1 MSDAD
6 VSSGLMR
13 EALLNHRLIADHA
26 GRQFIPIEGSRWG
39 ELVMPA
45 PDEQPIR
52 PGTGLRVVLFASFEF
67 GHMALAAVKAYARHF
82 PERAQLVGL
91 VTDDPVNQTA
101 RIGLKKRVWKFMDR
115 DEIVAAETGIV
126 ELALRDGV
134 PVYTGEIKTDGFRRL
149 LDSWQ
154 PDVIISCVFGQV
166 IDAWIIR
173 RPAYGTYNFHPSD
186 LAHGF
191 GAGPAPAQ
199 DLAERGAT
207 STVWTIHQVS
217 EAMDAGPIVAVSPSI
232 NVLSREGVL
241 PANPLVL
248 YDKLTEPVGCLAACL
263 VDALSKRWA
272 AGSPGSIER
281 LDVTAAISSAVL
293 ARMGGP
299 ISTDLHTDALP
310 QFDTALLAPFR

>member
-6 VSSGLMR
+6 VSSGLMQ
-13 EALLNHRLIADHA
+13 EALLNHRLVADHA
-26 GRQFIPIEGSRWG
+26 GRRFDPIEGSRWG
-39 ELVMPA
+39 ELALPA
-45 PDEQPIR
+45 TDEQPTH
-52 PGTGLRVVLFASFEF
+52 PETGLRVVLFASFEF
-67 GHMALAAVKAYARHF
+67 GHMALAAVQAYARQF
-82 PERAQLVGL
+82 PERTHLVGL

-101 RIGLKKRVWKFMDR
+101 HIGLKKRVWKFMDR

-149 LDSWQ
+149 LDIWR
-154 PDVIISCVFGQV
+154 PDAIISCVFGQM
-166 IDAWIIR
+166 IDAEIIR
-173 RPAYGTYNFHPSD
+173 RPPYGIYNFHPSD
-186 LAHGF
+186 LTHGF

-217 EAMDAGPIVAVSPSI
+217 EAVDAGPIVAVSPSI
-232 NVLSREGVL
+232 NVLNREGVL

-263 VDALSKRWA
+263 VDALSRRWA
-272 AGSPGSIER
+272 AGTPGSIDR
-281 LDVTAAISSAVL
+281 LDVAAAIPSAVL
-293 ARMGGP
+293 ARMGEP
-299 ISTDLHTDALP
+299 ICTDLHTDELP
-310 QFDTALLAPFR
+310 QFDTALLAPFC